1 MVYVTLSNDYGTIEM
16 DNDWRLKRWGILE
29 ITGLGYPNK
38 TASTVT
44 YAGQDG
50 QSFTGEVM
58 TARTITISANICN
71 DGNLQNTISNA
82 CRILN
87 HLVTLRIESGLM
99 RRQISCRCNAFT
111 CDPPNGAYQHIVL
124 QLIADK
130 PAFEDYDSTEIN
142 IFRRVDLIS
151 TPFILPMEFTH
162 RYTDAHIYNSG
173 DNRAEPIF
181 YISNSPVDGIALLD
195 DEIGILI
202 TNETTGQHIK
212 LDTTTQDGEIIT
224 VDIPHRKITSSTR
237 GNIINTMS
245 LDTFLDDFWLDIGD
259 NRIVVTNYNTTEQ
272 ISVVC
277 TYKNQYIEAVV

>member
-130 PAFEDYDSTEIN
+130 PAF
-142 IFRRVDLIS
+142 
-151 TPFILPMEFTH
+151 
-162 RYTDAHIYNSG
+162 
-173 DNRAEPIF
+173 
-181 YISNSPVDGIALLD
+181 
-195 DEIGILI
+195 
-202 TNETTGQHIK
+202 
-212 LDTTTQDGEIIT
+212 
-224 VDIPHRKITSSTR
+224 
-237 GNIINTMS
+237 
-245 LDTFLDDFWLDIGD
+245 
-259 NRIVVTNYNTTEQ
+259 
-272 ISVVC
+272 
-277 TYKNQYIEAVV
+277 

>member
-1 MVYVTLSNDYGTIEM
+1 
-16 DNDWRLKRWGILE
+16 
-29 ITGLGYPNK
+29 
-38 TASTVT
+38 
-44 YAGQDG
+44 
-50 QSFTGEVM
+50 
-58 TARTITISANICN
+58 
-71 DGNLQNTISNA
+71 
-82 CRILN
+82 
-87 HLVTLRIESGLM
+87 
-99 RRQISCRCNAFT
+99 
-111 CDPPNGAYQHIVL
+111 
-124 QLIADK
+124 
-130 PAFEDYDSTEIN
+130 
-142 IFRRVDLIS
+142 
-151 TPFILPMEFTH
+151 MEFTH